1 MHRCSLFVRAS
12 QRLNGARGTRMYL
25 DTLKVLREAE
35 NGVPERFNLNCA
47 YAGASNRGN
56 SAP

>member
-25 DTLKVLREAE
+25 DTLNSLREAE
-35 NGVPERFNLNCA
+35 NGVPERFSLICA
-47 YAGASNRGN
+47 YVRATLRSYPAL
-56 SAP
+56 